1 MCKVVQRNQTNQKY
15 KSNLLTEHLK
25 LLEIFLDYNKR
36 FRDKLLRD
44 IRTLY
49 ELKDDY
55 YEPVRVGN
63 FWSSNYDEY
72 ESNGD
77 KNKTISIEEYL
88 TKYKPYLRVM
98 VNYLQRSDI

>member
-1 MCKVVQRNQTNQKY
+1 M
-15 KSNLLTEHLK
+15 
-25 LLEIFLDYNKR
+25 
-36 FRDKLLRD
+36 
-44 IRTLY
+44 
-49 ELKDDY
+49 
-55 YEPVRVGN
+55 RVGN

-77 KNKTISIEEYL
+77 KNKTISIEEYP